1 MGHSGSPQMCGKSE
15 YSLLSVS
22 LARNELIHDRVLK
35 NVRRQHTLIR
45 NKVMA
50 YVLIKKIA
58 IRLKVIT
65 FRM

>member
-1 MGHSGSPQMCGKSE
+1 MCGKPK

-22 LARNELIHDRVLK
+22 LARYEFIHDRILE
-35 NVRRQHTLIR
+35 NVRRQHTLIQ

-50 YVLIKKIA
+50 VVLIEKIA